1 MSEKTEDNVL
11 IVKYGEIAVRGN
23 NRKFFY
29 RKASSHNQKKSGRYR
44 RFLCR

>member
-23 NRKFFY
+23 NRKFFIE
-29 RKASSHNQKKSGRYR
+29 RLFKIERIA
-44 RFLCR
+44 